1 MSRLELKIPPPLV
14 GLLCAS
20 LMYGIDLI
28 YPQQWLAPPLALA
41 GGVLLAMAGIAI
53 DLISVWQFRR
63 VRTTINPLK
72 PQSSSALVT
81 HGIYGYSRN
90 PMYLGMLMILCG
102 WALYLGNLLA
112 LPCLPLFVA
121 YLTRFQIVPE
131 ERVMASLFGTPFVD
145 YCQRVRRWC

>member
-28 YPQQWLAPPLALA
+28 CPQQWLAPPLALA
-41 GGVLLAMAGIAI
+41 GGVLLAIGGIAI
-53 DLISVWQFRR
+53 DLISVWQFHRAH
-63 VRTTINPLK
+63 TTINPLK

-90 PMYLGMLMILCG
+90 PMYLGMLTILCG

-131 ERVMASLFGTPFVD
+131 ERVMARLFGTPFAD

>member
-41 GGVLLAMAGIAI
+41 GGVLLAMGGIAI
-53 DLISVWQFRR
+53 DLISVWQFHRA
-63 VRTTINPLK
+63 RTTINPLK
-72 PQSSSALVT
+72 PQASSALVT

-90 PMYLGMLMILCG
+90 PMYLGMLTILCG

-131 ERVMASLFGTPFVD
+131 ERVMARLFGRPFVD

>member
-14 GLLCAS
+14 GLLHAS
-20 LMYGIDLI
+20 LMYGIDRI

-41 GGVLLAMAGIAI
+41 GGLLLALGGIAI

-63 VRTTINPLK
+63 ARTTINPLK

-81 HGIYGYSRN
+81 QGIFGFSRN
-90 PMYLGMLMILCG
+90 PMYLGMLTILCG

-121 YLTRFQIVPE
+121 YLTRFQIMPE
-131 ERVMASLFGTPFVD
+131 ERVLTRLFGPAFVD